1 MYGKCVMTQSLN
13 SLLAAIVVV
22 AANFFITRNSKLSQL
37 LYTIGAILFLILL
50 RNDIF
55 QVVLNGYLVIQGL
68 YVLLKRRR

>member
-1 MYGKCVMTQSLN
+1 MYGKCVMTQSIN

-68 YVLLKRRR
+68 YTLLKRRR

>member
-1 MYGKCVMTQSLN
+1 MYGTCVMTQSLN
-13 SLLAAIVVV
+13 SLLAAIVIV
-22 AANFFITRNSKLSQL
+22 AANFFITRNSRLSQL

-68 YVLLKRRR
+68 YVLLKRR

>member
-1 MYGKCVMTQSLN
+1 MTQSLN
-13 SLLAAIVVV
+13 SLLAAIVIV
-22 AANFFITRNSKLSQL
+22 AANFFITRNSRLSQL

-68 YVLLKRRR
+68 YVLLKRR